1 MVLSRTLSRSL
12 RAREEESDD
21 EPYSDELEVSSPSVL
36 DTGEGGDIGSPDPGS
51 ASETPDEEGDNGTDG
66 KQFEQKLS
74 KVSFGALAKAQDA
87 LLKQEAPSRKRK
99 RGSDTTNQQ
108 EDKLQALRERL
119 KELKATRNAS
129 AAKPSRKTKT
139 SATAHKASGNDAEE
153 DQGEDHGLSSDSD
166 SEQPAH
172 ARSSKHAP
180 ATQSSKRAVTRKRT
194 VVEVKKPVVRD
205 PRFDPL
211 TGPRPDEAVLKKRYS
226 FLNDC
231 KSSEM
236 AELRAIIKKT
246 KNEAEKEILKRKLL
260 SMESQQKAQAG
271 KEKQQEIVREHRKKE
286 RELVKQGKKP
296 FFLKKSEQKKLTLID
311 RYENMKGKQRDRVI
325 ERRRKKATARERKN
339 MPAERRSA

>member
-1 MVLSRTLSRSL
+1 MK
-12 RAREEESDD
+12 E
-21 EPYSDELEVSSPSVL
+21 
-36 DTGEGGDIGSPDPGS
+36 
-51 ASETPDEEGDNGTDG
+51 
-66 KQFEQKLS
+66 
-74 KVSFGALAKAQDA
+74 
-87 LLKQEAPSRKRK
+87 EAPSRKRK

-119 KELKATRNAS
+119 KELKAKKNAS
-129 AAKPSRKTKT
+129 AAKPRRKTKT
-139 SATAHKASGNDAEE
+139 SATAHKVSGNDAEE
-153 DQGEDHGLSSDSD
+153 DQDEDHDLSSDFDSD

-180 ATQSSKRAVTRKRT
+180 ATQSSKRAVTRKRN

-205 PRFDPL
+205 PRYDPL

-226 FLNDC
+226 FLNDY

-246 KNEAEKEILKRKLL
+246 KNEAEKEVLKRKLL
-260 SMESQQKAQAG
+260 SMESQQKAQAA

-296 FFLKKSEQKKLTLID
+296 FFLKKCEFGLAHQQCLMTSLVPFLIF
-311 RYENMKGKQRDRVI
+311 
-325 ERRRKKATARERKN
+325 
-339 MPAERRSA
+339 

>member
-1 MVLSRTLSRSL
+1 M
-12 RAREEESDD
+12 
-21 EPYSDELEVSSPSVL
+21 
-36 DTGEGGDIGSPDPGS
+36 
-51 ASETPDEEGDNGTDG
+51 
-66 KQFEQKLS
+66 
-74 KVSFGALAKAQDA
+74 
-87 LLKQEAPSRKRK
+87 KQEAPSRKRK

-119 KELKATRNAS
+119 KELKAKKNAS

-139 SATAHKASGNDAEE
+139 SATAHKASGNDVEE
-153 DQGEDHGLSSDSD
+153 DQDKGHGLSSDSDSD

-226 FLNDC
+226 FLNDY

-236 AELRAIIKKT
+236 AELRAVVKKT
-246 KNEAEKEILKRKLL
+246 KNEAEKEVLKRKLL

-296 FFLKKSEQKKLTLID
+296 FFLKKCEFGLAHQQCLMASLILFL
-311 RYENMKGKQRDRVI
+311 I
-325 ERRRKKATARERKN
+325 F
-339 MPAERRSA
+339 

>member
-1 MVLSRTLSRSL
+1 
-12 RAREEESDD
+12 
-21 EPYSDELEVSSPSVL
+21 
-36 DTGEGGDIGSPDPGS
+36 
-51 ASETPDEEGDNGTDG
+51 
-66 KQFEQKLS
+66 
-74 KVSFGALAKAQDA
+74 
-87 LLKQEAPSRKRK
+87 LKQEAPSRKRK

-119 KELKATRNAS
+119 KELKAKKNAS

-153 DQGEDHGLSSDSD
+153 DQDKGHGLSSDPDSDSD

-226 FLNDC
+226 FLNGY

-246 KNEAEKEILKRKLL
+246 KNEAEKEVLKRKLL

-296 FFLKKSEQKKLTLID
+296 FFLKKCEFRLAHQQCLMASLVPFLIF
-311 RYENMKGKQRDRVI
+311 
-325 ERRRKKATARERKN
+325 
-339 MPAERRSA
+339 

>member
-1 MVLSRTLSRSL
+1 M
-12 RAREEESDD
+12 
-21 EPYSDELEVSSPSVL
+21 
-36 DTGEGGDIGSPDPGS
+36 
-51 ASETPDEEGDNGTDG
+51 
-66 KQFEQKLS
+66 
-74 KVSFGALAKAQDA
+74 
-87 LLKQEAPSRKRK
+87 KQEAPGRKRK

-108 EDKLQALRERL
+108 EDKLQTLRERL
-119 KELKATRNAS
+119 KELKAKRNAS

-153 DQGEDHGLSSDSD
+153 DQGEDHGLSSD

-226 FLNDC
+226 FLNDY

-236 AELRAIIKKT
+236 AELRAVIKKT
-246 KNEAEKEILKRKLL
+246 KNEAEKEVLKRKLL

-296 FFLKKSEQKKLTLID
+296 FFLKKCEFGLAHQQCLMASLVPFLIF
-311 RYENMKGKQRDRVI
+311 
-325 ERRRKKATARERKN
+325 
-339 MPAERRSA
+339 

>member
-1 MVLSRTLSRSL
+1 M
-12 RAREEESDD
+12 
-21 EPYSDELEVSSPSVL
+21 
-36 DTGEGGDIGSPDPGS
+36 
-51 ASETPDEEGDNGTDG
+51 
-66 KQFEQKLS
+66 
-74 KVSFGALAKAQDA
+74 
-87 LLKQEAPSRKRK
+87 KQEAPSRKRK

-119 KELKATRNAS
+119 KELKAKKNAS

-139 SATAHKASGNDAEE
+139 SATAHKALRNDAEE
-153 DQGEDHGLSSDSD
+153 DQDKGHGLSSDSDSD

-226 FLNDC
+226 FLNDY

-236 AELRAIIKKT
+236 AELRAVVKKT
-246 KNEAEKEILKRKLL
+246 KNEAEKEVLKRKLL

-296 FFLKKSEQKKLTLID
+296 FFLKKCEFGPAHQQCLMASLIPFL
-311 RYENMKGKQRDRVI
+311 I
-325 ERRRKKATARERKN
+325 F
-339 MPAERRSA
+339 